1 MRARE
6 RRSGSFSEIT
16 RPDLIIARASAYSV
30 DSWAR
35 MDSRGRCCG
44 EFMLCLAVAHRQFDI
59 KLTDH
64 RRNQKSIYRRPY
76 TGDCQE
82 KVTDDQHGCSN
93 ANEAQNQQHDCSSSF
108 SCINPMTSKKAKEEP
123 GRKGNAV
130 ALFFALY
137 NIIPC

>member
-6 RRSGSFSEIT
+6 RRSRSFSEIT

-44 EFMLCLAVAHRQFDI
+44 EFMLCLAVAHRQFGS

-64 RRNQKSIYRRPY
+64 RRNQKSIYQRPY

-82 KVTDDQHGCSN
+82 KATDDQHGCSN

-108 SCINPMTSKKAKEEP
+108 SCIKPMSSKKAKEEP
-123 GRKGNAV
+123 EEICNAS
-130 ALFFALY
+130 ALLFR
-137 NIIPC
+137 II